1 MLPER
6 QTADLAASFQRV
18 AFQHIE
24 DRLDRAMDY
33 VEREYN
39 NNNDNDSDKEP
50 NRFSLVVVGGVA
62 ANQELRRYEGWFRI
76 HIC

>member
-1 MLPER
+1 VLPER

-39 NNNDNDSDKEP
+39 NNNDNDSDNDNNKSNNNYDNYNNSNNNKRTLE
-50 NRFSLVVVGGVA
+50 VTT
-62 ANQELRRYEGWFRI
+62 
-76 HIC
+76 